1 MATPIDW
8 DVVDAEFEAALKKEQ
23 LINEQIRQERK
34 EFKTVEEL
42 IEDAKKVNKIIE
54 KNNFNAVNLTPKK
67 SDEE

>member
-8 DVVDAEFEAALKKEQ
+8 DAVDAEFEAALKKEQ

-34 EFKTVEEL
+34 EVKTVEEL

-54 KNNFNAVNLTPKK
+54 KNNFNTKIISPKK
-67 SDEE
+67 SDED